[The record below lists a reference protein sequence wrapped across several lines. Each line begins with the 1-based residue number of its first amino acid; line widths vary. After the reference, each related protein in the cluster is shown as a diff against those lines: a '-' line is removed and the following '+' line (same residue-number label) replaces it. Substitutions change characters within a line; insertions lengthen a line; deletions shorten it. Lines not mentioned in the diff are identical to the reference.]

1 MSHQLTFA
9 DSEFSTKRRQTRKEI
24 FLSRM
29 EQILP
34 WQNMTAVIEPFYPKA
49 GNGRRPY
56 PLETMLRIHC
66 MQHWYNLSDGAME
79 DALYEIASMRLF
91 ARLSLDSAL
100 PDRTTIMNFRHLLEQ
115 HQLARQLFKTINRWL
130 AEAGVM
136 MTQGTLVDATIIE
149 APSSTKNKEQQRDPE
164 MHQTKKG
171 NQWHF
176 GMKAH
181 IGVDAKSGL
190 THSLVTT
197 AANEHDLN
205 QLGNTDHSVA
215 KQKFRI
221 TNWSTYNKALINR
234 GSLTFWLDDEAIQA
248 WYESATPSSR
258 GRPQRYSD
266 LAITTVL
273 VIKRVFRLTLRA
285 AQGFIDSIF
294 ALMNVP
300 LRCPDYTSVSKRAKS
315 VNVSFKTSTRGEIA
329 HLVIDST
336 GLKVFG
342 EGEWKVRKH
351 GKERRRIWRK
361 LHLAVDSN
369 THEVVCA
376 DLSLNNVTDSE
387 AFPGL
392 IRQTHRKIRAAA
404 ADGAYD
410 TRLCYDELRRKK
422 ISALIPPRKGAGYW
436 PGEYADRNRAVANQ
450 RLSGSNARWKW
461 TTEYNRRSI
470 AETAMYRMK
479 QLLGDSLTLR
489 DYDGQVAE
497 AMAMVRAL
505 NRMTKAGMPESVR
518 IA

>member
-1 MSHQLTFA
+1 MK
-9 DSEFSTKRRQTRKEI
+9 D
-24 FLSRM
+24 
-29 EQILP
+29 QITHP
-34 WQNMTAVIEPFYPKA
+34 
-49 GNGRRPY
+49 
-56 PLETMLRIHC
+56 
-66 MQHWYNLSDGAME
+66 
-79 DALYEIASMRLF
+79 
-91 ARLSLDSAL
+91 
-100 PDRTTIMNFRHLLEQ
+100 PD
-115 HQLARQLFKTINRWL
+115 
-130 AEAGVM
+130 
-136 MTQGTLVDATIIE
+136 
-149 APSSTKNKEQQRDPE
+149 
-164 MHQTKKG
+164 
-171 NQWHF
+171 
-176 GMKAH
+176 
-181 IGVDAKSGL
+181 
-190 THSLVTT
+190 
-197 AANEHDLN
+197 
-205 QLGNTDHSVA
+205 NTDHSVA

-234 GSLTFWLDDEAIQA
+234 GSLTFWLDDGAIQA

-294 ALMNVP
+294 TLMNVP
-300 LRCPDYTSVSKRAKS
+300 LRCPDYSCVSRRAKS
-315 VNVSFKTSTRGEIA
+315 VNVSFKTFTRGEIA

-342 EGEWKVRKH
+342 EGEWKVKSMA
-351 GKERRRIWRK
+351 GTPSYMAK

-369 THEVVCA
+369 THEIICA

-392 IRQTHRKIRAAA
+392 IRQTHRKIRAAS

-410 TRLCYDELRRKK
+410 TRLCHDELRRKK

-450 RLSGSNARWKW
+450 RMTGSNARWKW
-461 TTEYNRRSI
+461 TTDYNRRSI
-470 AETAMYRMK
+470 AETAMYRVK
-479 QLLGDSLTLR
+479 QLFGGSLTLR

-497 AMAMVRAL
+497 AMALVRAL
-505 NRMTKAGMPESVR
+505 NKMTKAGMPESVR